1 MATKP
6 GGGSKQENYDPNTGK
21 YVASGGEGYQD
32 DKTGLKKFHS
42 GSGQSTQN
50 IIDQIT
56 SGAFGQDFA
65 DYYNNASPQEQEE
78 MVEYVHSTI
87 DEANTTGE
95 ISQRFTPMDYN
106 EYKQFQRDS
115 LANANLTADD
125 WDVIDHYVGTGST
138 SFYLNTAMRL
148 GYDEMLKQFIA
159 VKGYDPNNNPGDY
172 LSRQNVEKFK
182 QVMEKA
188 THSCHAPRN
197 MQVDRYIGT
206 GPLVS
211 WLKNTGVLD
220 GLQTENN
227 GWHDR
232 LVKGTYTLND
242 LADRLTALIGSV
254 MPQDGSFLSFS
265 ACPELSHMKGK
276 RGATQKDILIKID
289 VPQGQDMLITRN
301 THESEG
307 MFPSDIDFYV
317 KDVKVERDGGT
328 GPERV
333 VLYYGIK
340 K

>member
-21 YVASGGEGYQD
+21 YVASGGEGYQN
-32 DKTGLKKFHS
+32 DKTGLKNYHS
-42 GSGQSTQN
+42 GSRKSTKD
-50 IIDQIT
+50 IISEIENG
-56 SGAFGQDFA
+56 SYGQDFL
-65 DYYNNASPQEQEE
+65 DYYNQADAQTKQE
-78 MVEYVHSTI
+78 MIDYVHSEI
-87 DEANTTGE
+87 DEANTKGE
-95 ISQRFTPMDYN
+95 ISQRFEPMDYN
-106 EYKQFQRDS
+106 EYRQFQS
-115 LANANLTADD
+115 EAIANSGLTQQD
-125 WDVIDHYVGTGST
+125 WDIIRHYVGTGST

-148 GYDEMLKQFIA
+148 GYDEMLRQYIA
-159 VKGYDPNNNPGDY
+159 VKGTDPSNDPYDY
-172 LSRQNVEKFK
+172 LSRKNVEQFK
-182 QVMEKA
+182 ETMEKA

-232 LVKGTYTLND
+232 LVKGTYSLDD
-242 LADRLTALIGSV
+242 LAKRLTALVGSV

-265 ACPELSHMKGK
+265 ACPSLSHMKGK
-276 RGATQKDILIKID
+276 SGSMKKDILIKID
-289 VPQGQDMLITRN
+289 VPKGQDMLITRN

-307 MFPSDIDFYV
+307 MFPNDISFYV
-317 KDVKVERDGGT
+317 KDVKIEKDGGS

>member
-6 GGGSKQENYDPNTGK
+6 GGGNQQENYDPNTGK
-21 YVASGGEGYQD
+21 YIANGGEGE
-32 DKTGLKKFHS
+32 KNPNTGLKVFHS
-42 GSGQSTQN
+42 GAGQSKQE
-50 IIDQIT
+50 IIKQIT
-56 SGAFGQDFA
+56 SGAFGQDFT
-65 DYYNNASPQEQEE
+65 DYYNQASPQEQEE
-78 MVEYVHSTI
+78 MIEYVQSTM
-87 DEANTTGE
+87 DEANTGGE
-95 ISQRFTPMDYN
+95 LSQRFTPMSYQ
-106 EYKQFQRDS
+106 EYRQFQQQAM
-115 LANANLTADD
+115 ANSGLTSDD
-125 WDVIDHYVGTGST
+125 WDVIDHYIGTGST

-159 VKGYDPNNNPGDY
+159 VKGYDPNNDPNDY
-172 LSRQNVEKFK
+172 LSRQNVQKFK
-182 QVMEKA
+182 DVMEKA

-211 WLKNTGVLD
+211 WLGKTGVLD
-220 GLQTENN
+220 GIPTENN

-232 LVKGTYTLND
+232 LVKGSYTLQD
-242 LADRLTALIGSV
+242 LAQRLTALIGSV

-265 ACPELSHMKGK
+265 ACPENSHMKGK
-276 RGATQKDILIKID
+276 TGVGKKDILIRID

-307 MFPSDIDFYV
+307 MFPSDIDFFV